1 MDICKIFNNLGV
13 SSMKANFE
21 KDLRT
26 NSNNLG
32 DSSVKYHI
40 WKGLLYKFLL
50 QYIQVMDKNKLVQ
63 VITRI
68 FSVLVMFLG

>member
-1 MDICKIFNNLGV
+1 MELCKISNNLGV

>member
-1 MDICKIFNNLGV
+1 MELCKISNNLGI
-13 SSMKANFE
+13 SSMKANSE
-21 KDLRT
+21 KDICT
-26 NSNNLG
+26 NYNNLG

-68 FSVLVMFLG
+68 FSVLMMFLG

>member
-1 MDICKIFNNLGV
+1 MDLCKIFNNLGV

-40 WKGLLYKFLL
+40 
-50 QYIQVMDKNKLVQ
+50 
-63 VITRI
+63 
-68 FSVLVMFLG
+68 